1 MRELVT
7 ISPCWEMKSVSH
19 PLTSSRIWSADTG
32 AGRVDFKRVDG
43 RQISFLFLERSIV
56 GYRPLGLRVSGG
68 GSSNMGVSV

>member
-19 PLTSSRIWSADTG
+19 PLTSTWSADNG
-32 AGRVDFKRVDG
+32 AGRVDFKSVDG
-43 RQISFLFLERSIV
+43 RQVSFLFLERSIV